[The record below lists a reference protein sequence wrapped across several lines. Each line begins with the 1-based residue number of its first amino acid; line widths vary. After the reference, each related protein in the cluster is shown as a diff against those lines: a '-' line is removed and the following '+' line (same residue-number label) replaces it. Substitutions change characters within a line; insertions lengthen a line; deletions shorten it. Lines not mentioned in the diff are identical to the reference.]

1 MGRRNTRGD
10 SEGGLGRRSYS
21 HRQLVWRR
29 FRRHR
34 VATVGLVV
42 LVLLYLGAALAE
54 FVAPNDPRQRYSG
67 RRYSPPQ
74 KLHFVDTDGRFHLWP
89 FAYEVSG
96 KLNTTTYR
104 YDYVEDPS
112 VRHPLRLFVRGA
124 EYELFG
130 LFPTNVHLF
139 GVSPDVPFFPF
150 GTDQLGR
157 CLLSRIIFGSR
168 ISLTIGFLGTA
179 ISFLLGLLL
188 GGVSGFYGGL
198 LDTIIQRF
206 TEIVRSIPTLPL
218 WMALSASLPQSWST
232 VTTFFALV
240 VILSLLGW
248 TELARVVRGKFVS
261 LREEDFVVAAKAYGA
276 SEARIIALHLVPNF
290 ISYVLVSATLSI
302 PAMILGETAL
312 SFLGIGLRPPVISW
326 GVLLQQ
332 AQNFQ
337 TVAIY
342 PWLLLP
348 SLAVVISVLAFNV
361 VGDGLRD
368 AADPHSVRRS

>member
-1 MGRRNTRGD
+1 
-10 SEGGLGRRSYS
+10 
-21 HRQLVWRR
+21 
-29 FRRHR
+29 
-34 VATVGLVV
+34 
-42 LVLLYLGAALAE
+42 LYLGAGLAE
-54 FVAPNDPRQRYSG
+54 FVAPNDPADRFSG

-74 KLHFVDTDGRFHLWP
+74 KIHFVDAEGRFHFWP
-89 FAYEVSG
+89 FVYEVSG
-96 KLNTTTYR
+96 ELNRETYKH
-104 YDYVEDPS
+104 DYVEDTSQP
-112 VRHPLRLFVRGA
+112 HPIRLFVRGA
-124 EYELFG
+124 EYKLFG
-130 LFPTNVHLF
+130 LFSTNVHLF
-139 GVSPDVPFFPF
+139 GVSQEIPLFPF

-179 ISFLLGLLL
+179 ISFVLGLLL
-188 GGVSGFYGGL
+188 GGVSGFYGGVV
-198 LDTIIQRF
+198 DTVIQRF

-218 WMALSASLPQSWST
+218 WMALSAALPQEWST
-232 VTTFFALV
+232 ITTFFALV
-240 VILSLLGW
+240 AILSLLGW

-261 LREEDFVVAAKAYGA
+261 LREEDFVMAAKACGA

-290 ISYVLVSATLSI
+290 MSYVLVSATLSI

-348 SLAVVISVLAFNV
+348 SVAVVVAVLAFNV

-368 AADPHSVRRS
+368 ATDPHSIRR